1 MTTLFKVRVVTEDEP
16 VKNRLPEEV
25 YTVYGVYKE
34 ERTKYTFFII
44 LNEDRFETY
53 LYGRFAPITD
63 ELFKVR
69 LATEDES
76 VKDRLPEEIYSV
88 YGVYKEDG
96 TSNIS
101 FLIWNKDKW
110 EWHLSSEFSPI
121 TDISTESIG

>member
-1 MTTLFKVRVVTEDEP
+1 MFKVRVVTEDEP
-16 VKNRLPEEV
+16 VKNRLTEEV
-25 YTVYGVYKE
+25 YTVYGVYRE

-63 ELFKVR
+63 GLFKVR
-69 LATEDES
+69 LTTEDKS
-76 VKDRLPEEIYSV
+76 AKDRLPEEVYSV

-110 EWHLSSEFSPI
+110 EWHLYSEFSPI
-121 TDISTESIG
+121 KDIITESIG